1 MAVHVC
7 SGTFLVGHP
16 GISYTGRCC
25 PLCEA
30 LRERDKARAEAKRQ
44 GDHVDELLDAVF
56 QLEHAAR
63 AQEKP

>member
-16 GISYTGRCC
+16 GISYTGRSC

-30 LRERDKARAEAKRQ
+30 LRERDKWKAEAKRHE
-44 GDHVDELLDAVF
+44 DHVDELMTAVF
-56 QLEHAAR
+56 QLEHPAK